1 MLTTNQINARIKTIG
16 NNSAKLRE
24 QIQTV
29 LINIAAH
36 AYEHG
41 RVTEYQALFNATSG
55 VNRKKMTAWIHD
67 HGFARIQKDGSF
79 KVNKAARKDAA
90 FDNGDAVV
98 KYLTENAPYWYA
110 DEETAAQVK
119 ADLDVAA
126 RVQSLASQI
135 AKANAEGR
143 HVKVNVRDLNNALEA
158 LKGAV
163 TNTADSLDQGKADKV
178 LEGEPA
184 H

>member
-1 MLTTNQINARIKTIG
+1 MLTLKQINARITTIS

-36 AYEHG
+36 AYVDG
-41 RVTEYQALFNATSG
+41 RVTQYQALFNATSG
-55 VNRKKMTAWIHD
+55 VNRKRMVKWIHD
-67 HGFARIQKDGSF
+67 HGFARIQQDGSF
-79 KVNKAARKDAA
+79 KVNKAARKDAS
-90 FDNGDAVV
+90 FDDGEAVI
-98 KYLTENAPYWYA
+98 KYLTENAPYWFA

-126 RVQSLASQI
+126 RVQSLASQVT
-135 AKANAEGR
+135 KAANEGR
-143 HVKVNVRDLNNALEA
+143 HVKVNIRDLNNALEA

-163 TNTADSLDQGKADKV
+163 TNTTDSVESGKAGKV